1 LKSAKAQVK
10 KVPETTGDRIRSRF
24 SPSSC
29 PASLLSITLNLVAMV
44 LIVPFVGCNNGAE
57 VPNTP
62 APLQTDIVPPLL
74 VITDPTGHRR
84 LAKDVAEIQ
93 EVVPFNVVV
102 PQAEDLPRDFY
113 ITGISVHPEP
123 AVVSEGA

>member
-1 LKSAKAQVK
+1 LISSAQQVK
-10 KVPETTGDRIRSRF
+10 KVPGTIWDGIHPRF
-24 SPSSC
+24 SMSSC
-29 PASLLSITLNLVAMV
+29 PASLLSIALNLLGLV